1 MVSEEE
7 CHRTI
12 ERDGYYVI
20 CPMLPELRPEPIE
33 RPALVDEYTSS
44 RITLGHDGLRGLLAP
59 YLQGRDNGGLA

>member
-20 CPMLPELRPEPIE
+20 GPMLPELQRVPVDQ
-33 RPALVDEYTSS
+33 PALSEEYSS
-44 RITLGHDGLRGLLAP
+44 ARVTLDHDGLRALLAP
-59 YLQGRDNGGLA
+59 YLAGGFQAVSP